1 MRSIHRI
8 GLCLVC
14 VALLAAKGKTPGLP
28 PGDMFFTAK
37 GRPYALERTFPGIV
51 AAFMFTEDQKSAL
64 NDAYYETVGAPDIRE
79 QGASLKSKGASDAE
93 RESYRKLME
102 DARAELDKEVTRI
115 LTPEQKALIPKIQA
129 AAEEAQKKAREALA
143 ADLGIKGEK
152 SNTPE
157 MQEKLRVEAEDNF
170 VQELEKFLT
179 PAQMEAVRQAAVA
192 QKDADEQARKKK
204 LGK

>member
-1 MRSIHRI
+1 
-8 GLCLVC
+8 
-14 VALLAAKGKTPGLP
+14 
-28 PGDMFFTAK
+28 MFFTMK
-37 GRPYALERTFPGIV
+37 GQPYALERTFPGIT
-51 AAFMFTEDQKSAL
+51 AAFMFTEDQKRDL

-79 QGASLKSKGASDAE
+79 QGASLKGKGASDAE
-93 RESYRKLME
+93 RESFRKMME
-102 DARAELDKEVTRI
+102 DARAELAKDVAKI

-129 AAEEAQKKAREALA
+129 AAEEAQKKAREAFA

-152 SNTPE
+152 SKSPE
-157 MQEKLRVEAEDNF
+157 LQEKLRVEAEDVF

-192 QKDADEQARKKK
+192 QSEAEEQARKKK